1 MPTPRKPRRH
11 SEPDFKP
18 NRQLMDRKEIAK
30 HLRITVS
37 RVQQLEESALKKMRN
52 AWMRMHPED
61 FE

>member
-1 MPTPRKPRRH
+1 MPTPRKPRRN
-11 SEPDFKP
+11 SEADFKP
-18 NRQLMDRKEIAK
+18 SPELLDRKEIAK
-30 HLRITVS
+30 RLRITVS